1 MIAEMAEPIPLN
13 RRVAY
18 LTVLTGLLAKG
29 QQPFFEV
36 TTLDERVAR
45 AITLIV
51 SQNLEIAEDYS
62 DEEMSDEESRN

>member
-1 MIAEMAEPIPLN
+1 M
-13 RRVAY
+13 
-18 LTVLTGLLAKG
+18 LTGLLAKG
-29 QQPFFEV
+29 QHPFFEV